1 MQKCLILIGGF
12 LKIFFI
18 VILIIVFTGSG
29 LNDLKKYYIPQPID
43 LTRVDNTIWGR
54 KSYTK
59 LK

>member
-1 MQKCLILIGGF
+1 MQKCLTLIGGF

-18 VILIIVFTGSG
+18 IMLIVIFTESN
-29 LNDLKKYYIPQPID
+29 LNNLKKYYIPQPID
-43 LTRVDNTIWGR
+43 LTRVDNTIWSR

>member
-1 MQKCLILIGGF
+1 MQKCLTLIGGF

-18 VILIIVFTGSG
+18 IILIIVFTESS
-29 LNDLKKYYIPQPID
+29 LNDLKKYYIPHPID

>member
-1 MQKCLILIGGF
+1 MQKYLILVEIF

-18 VILIIVFTGSG
+18 IILIVVFTEPNLS
-29 LNDLKKYYIPQPID
+29 DLKNYYIPHPID
-43 LTRVDNTIWGR
+43 MTRVDNTIWGR